1 MYVTNPLLLNAIAT
15 SIISFRCKT
24 QFNNLKQTIMR
35 QRIIIIKKHLDAST
49 EEPKCQMCKEIAYLT
64 KKQAPVQMVPVLFMF
79 GMPQRILKITE
90 VTEYE
95 SMGAKIKYIKETEI
109 IL

>member
-1 MYVTNPLLLNAIAT
+1 
-15 SIISFRCKT
+15 
-24 QFNNLKQTIMR
+24 MR
-35 QRIIIIKKHLDAST
+35 PRIIIIKKHLDAST

-79 GMPQRILKITE
+79 GVPQRILKITE

-95 SMGAKIKYIKETEI
+95 AMGAKIKYIKETEI
-109 IL
+109 VL

>member
-1 MYVTNPLLLNAIAT
+1 
-15 SIISFRCKT
+15 
-24 QFNNLKQTIMR
+24 MR

-79 GMPQRILKITE
+79 GIPQRILKITE

-95 SMGAKIKYIKETEI
+95 AMGAKIKYIKETEI
-109 IL
+109 VL

>member
-1 MYVTNPLLLNAIAT
+1 
-15 SIISFRCKT
+15 
-24 QFNNLKQTIMR
+24 MR
-35 QRIIIIKKHLDAST
+35 PRTIIIKKHLDAST
-49 EEPKCQMCKEIAYLT
+49 EETKCQMCKEIAYLT

-95 SMGAKIKYIKETEI
+95 AMGAKVKYIKKTEI
-109 IL
+109 VL

>member
-1 MYVTNPLLLNAIAT
+1 
-15 SIISFRCKT
+15 
-24 QFNNLKQTIMR
+24 MR
-35 QRIIIIKKHLDAST
+35 PRTIIIKTHLDAST

-64 KKQAPVQMVPVLFMF
+64 KKQAPVQIVPVLFLF
-79 GMPQRILKITE
+79 GVPQRILKITE

-95 SMGAKIKYIKETEI
+95 AMGAKVKYIKKTEI

>member
-1 MYVTNPLLLNAIAT
+1 LALEIKKGI
-15 SIISFRCKT
+15 IISPFKL
-24 QFNNLKQTIMR
+24 NKQTNKTMR
-35 QRIIIIKKHLDAST
+35 PRIIIIKKHLDAST

-64 KKQAPVQMVPVLFMF
+64 KKQAPVQVVPVLFMF

-95 SMGAKIKYIKETEI
+95 TMGAKVKYIKETEI
-109 IL
+109 KL

>member
-1 MYVTNPLLLNAIAT
+1 
-15 SIISFRCKT
+15 
-24 QFNNLKQTIMR
+24 MR
-35 QRIIIIKKHLDAST
+35 PRTIIIKKHLDAST
-49 EEPKCQMCKEIAYLT
+49 EEPKCQICKEIAYLT

-95 SMGAKIKYIKETEI
+95 AMGAKVKYIKETEI
-109 IL
+109 VL

>member
-1 MYVTNPLLLNAIAT
+1 
-15 SIISFRCKT
+15 
-24 QFNNLKQTIMR
+24 MR

-79 GMPQRILKITE
+79 GIPQKKLKITE

-95 SMGAKIKYIKETEI
+95 AMGAKIKYIKETEI
-109 IL
+109 EL

>member
-1 MYVTNPLLLNAIAT
+1 
-15 SIISFRCKT
+15 
-24 QFNNLKQTIMR
+24 MR

-95 SMGAKIKYIKETEI
+95 AMGAKIKYIKETEI
-109 IL
+109 VL

>member
-1 MYVTNPLLLNAIAT
+1 
-15 SIISFRCKT
+15 
-24 QFNNLKQTIMR
+24 MR
-35 QRIIIIKKHLDAST
+35 PRITIIKKHLDAST

-64 KKQAPVQMVPVLFMF
+64 KKQTPVQMVPVLFMF

-95 SMGAKIKYIKETEI
+95 AMGAKVKYIKETEI
-109 IL
+109 VL

>member
-1 MYVTNPLLLNAIAT
+1 
-15 SIISFRCKT
+15 
-24 QFNNLKQTIMR
+24 MR
-35 QRIIIIKKHLDAST
+35 PRIIIIKKHLDAST

-95 SMGAKIKYIKETEI
+95 AMGAKIKYIKKTEI
-109 IL
+109 VL

>member
-1 MYVTNPLLLNAIAT
+1 
-15 SIISFRCKT
+15 
-24 QFNNLKQTIMR
+24 MR
-35 QRIIIIKKHLDAST
+35 PRIIIIKKHLDAST
-49 EEPKCQMCKEIAYLT
+49 EEPKCQMCKEIAYLA

-109 IL
+109 VL

>member
-1 MYVTNPLLLNAIAT
+1 
-15 SIISFRCKT
+15 
-24 QFNNLKQTIMR
+24 MR
-35 QRIIIIKKHLDAST
+35 PRIIIIKKHLDAST
-49 EEPKCQMCKEIAYLT
+49 EEPKCQICKEIAYLA

-95 SMGAKIKYIKETEI
+95 AMGAKIKYIKETEI

>member
-1 MYVTNPLLLNAIAT
+1 
-15 SIISFRCKT
+15 
-24 QFNNLKQTIMR
+24 MR
-35 QRIIIIKKHLDAST
+35 PRIIIIKKHLDAST

-64 KKQAPVQMVPVLFMF
+64 KKQAPVQMIPVLFMF

-95 SMGAKIKYIKETEI
+95 AMGAKIKYIKETEI

>member
-1 MYVTNPLLLNAIAT
+1 
-15 SIISFRCKT
+15 
-24 QFNNLKQTIMR
+24 MR

-64 KKQAPVQMVPVLFMF
+64 KKQAPVQLVPVLFLF
-79 GMPQRILKITE
+79 GIPQRKLKITE

-95 SMGAKIKYIKETEI
+95 AMGAKIKYIKETEI
-109 IL
+109 EL